1 MDGSRLELEQEQ
13 EHRKAL
19 AMLQRRNERLKS
31 DNLAL
36 AKELADSTNHA
47 KRSARS
53 PGFDDVQGAQIT
65 FDTVDYKQSYVE
77 CLENIQRLT
86 MELAAKR
93 DETEELRKNLEA
105 IKQENTVL
113 RLKLRDNFL

>member
-1 MDGSRLELEQEQ
+1 MDGSRLEPEQ

-36 AKELADSTNHA
+36 AKELSDSTDHG

-53 PGFDDVQGAQIT
+53 PGFDDIQDAQMT
-65 FDTVDYKQSYVE
+65 FDTVDYKQSYVD
-77 CLENIQRLT
+77 CLENIQHLT
-86 MELAAKR
+86 VELDAKR
-93 DETEELRKNLEA
+93 DEAEELRKNLEA
-105 IKQENTVL
+105 MKQENTVL
-113 RLKLRDNFL
+113 RLKLKDHFL